1 MKVQIQAS
9 QIALQQSGL
18 YVVDGAYSEPLYVY
32 DTVIVA
38 YVDGKKYELNDYIQH
53 GAVYVEYDREAD
65 FGDCW
70 CVDRNATDK
79 ATRFAERI
87 IKRGVIDLAHWTEVE
102 QQSLEERWAI
112 AAWTEQQE
120 RLGLLLA
127 R

>member
-1 MKVQIQAS
+1 MKIQIQAS

-18 YVVDGAYSEPLYVY
+18 YVVNGEDEPLYVY
-32 DTVIVA
+32 DTFIVA
-38 YVDGKKYELNDYIQH
+38 YVNGKKYELNDYVQH
-53 GAVYVEYDREAD
+53 GAVYAEYDPEED
-65 FGDCW
+65 YGGFW
-70 CVDRNATDK
+70 CANRNATYN

-102 QQSLEERWAI
+102 EQSLEERLAI